1 MQIIDTKPIIEREKE
16 RLKQEVSSLKIRP
29 RFTVISVGNHK
40 PSEKYIANKIRHCED
55 IGIEVKHINLS
66 RSTTEI
72 QLLNRIIVEQMSCH
86 SMILQLP
93 LDCENEINIRR
104 MLDAIEPCRDVDAL
118 STRNSGLLFTG
129 NPLLIPATP
138 LGCMKFLEEINY
150 DVTGKNVLILGRSLL
165 VGKPLS
171 QLLTNANATVTVAHS
186 HSNVAKDLTEGNY
199 DVVVS
204 CVGKPLEFK
213 DISAKVIIDCGINFL
228 DGRMVGDIDIDSCIY
243 QYATIPPNRDKN
255 VRGGLGS
262 LTCLSL
268 LENVIKSYKL
278 QGGC

>member
-16 RLKQEVSSLKIRP
+16 RLKQEVSSFKIKP
-29 RFTVISVGNHK
+29 KFTVVSVGNHK
-40 PSEKYIANKIRHCED
+40 PSEKYIANKLRHCED
-55 IGIEVKHINLS
+55 IGINVKHVNLD
-66 RSTTEI
+66 RSTTEL
-72 QLLNRIIVEQMSCH
+72 QLLNRIIVEQMNCH
-86 SMILQLP
+86 SIILQLP

-104 MLDAIEPCRDVDAL
+104 ILDNIECVKDVDGL
-118 STRNSGLLFTG
+118 SVHSQGLLFTG

-138 LGCMKFLEEINY
+138 LGCMRFLDEIEY
-150 DVTGKNVLILGRSLL
+150 DVTGKNVLILGRSSL

-171 QLLTNANATVTVAHS
+171 QLLLGRNATVTVAHS
-186 HSNVAKDLTEGNY
+186 FSNVTKDLTQGKY
-199 DVVVS
+199 DIVVS

-213 DISAKVIIDCGINFL
+213 NISAKVIIDCGINFK

-243 QYATIPPNRDKN
+243 QYASIPPNKQKQ
-255 VRGGLGS
+255 VLGGLGS